1 MRQRPEFRKV
11 GRLRQVPESPGGGG
25 GYAMYN
31 PSVGLADPA
40 AMTDTDALP
49 SFCIG
54 LPVYNEAA
62 AIERCVEGIA
72 GFLATV
78 RARTAIIA
86 VDDGSRDD
94 SFELMLRLQQ
104 RLPQLIV
111 HKHERNG
118 GYGAANRTL
127 CKLAAE
133 QGFVYAIVMDADG
146 TQDPR
151 YIANF
156 FPLMRQG
163 IDFIKATRY
172 RLGGGVDGV
181 PWQRYLISRFGN
193 LLARSVMDIPLSDFS
208 NGFRAIRIEQW
219 QRIKSTERAF
229 ELLIEECYLAKKL
242 GMTFGEVPYTLTVR
256 QEPGS
261 ESKFSYR
268 WDVYRNYLRYVFKR

>member
-1 MRQRPEFRKV
+1 
-11 GRLRQVPESPGGGG
+11 
-25 GYAMYN
+25 MYN
-31 PSVGLADPA
+31 SSVGFAEPA
-40 AMTDTDALP
+40 AITDTDALP

-62 AIERCVEGIA
+62 VIERCVEGIA

-78 RARTAIIA
+78 TVRTAIIA
-86 VDDGSRDD
+86 VDDGSRDN

-127 CKLAAE
+127 CRLAAE

-208 NGFRAIRIEQW
+208 NGFRAIRTEQW

-242 GMTFGEVPYTLTVR
+242 GMIFGEVPYMLTVR